1 MEINWNTL
9 RPVLHLGFVPICPV
23 GQGTTIDPWPA
34 LEGYVS
40 MPTVI
45 VATGNPGKLK
55 EMQVYLG
62 ELGWELQLKP
72 DAIDIEETG
81 TTFLENAR
89 LKAAGVA
96 KALGQWAIADDSG
109 LAVDALGGAPGIYSA
124 RYADSDAARIDRLL
138 QELAESGD
146 RDAQGAAQRGDSGT
160 DRCDSRSAQ
169 FICALALAN
178 PQGDIVLETE
188 GICQG
193 EILLEPRGAGG
204 FGYDPIFYVP
214 TLGKSFAEMSPE
226 QKDANSHRGIAF
238 SQLMPH
244 LKQLTLG

>member
-1 MEINWNTL
+1 
-9 RPVLHLGFVPICPV
+9 
-23 GQGTTIDPWPA
+23 
-34 LEGYVS
+34 

-55 EMQVYLG
+55 EMQVYLDT
-62 ELGWELQLKP
+62 LGWRLQLKP
-72 DAIDIEETG
+72 EDLDIEETG

-124 RYADSDAARIDRLL
+124 RYADSDQARIERLL
-138 QELAESGD
+138 KELEGKEFALKGD
-146 RDAQGAAQRGDSGT
+146 RT
-160 DRCDSRSAQ
+160 AQ

-178 PQGDIVLETE
+178 PAGEIILETE
-188 GICQG
+188 GICSG
-193 EILLEPRGAGG
+193 EILLSPRGTGG

-214 TLGKSFAEMSPE
+214 ALGKSFAEMSPA

-238 SQLMPH
+238 SQLLPEMSK
-244 LKQLTLG
+244 LALG